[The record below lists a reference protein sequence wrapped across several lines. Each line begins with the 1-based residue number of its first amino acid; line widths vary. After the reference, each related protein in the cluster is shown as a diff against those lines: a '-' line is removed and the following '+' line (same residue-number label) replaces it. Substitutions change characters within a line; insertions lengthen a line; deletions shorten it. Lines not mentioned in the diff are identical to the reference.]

1 MEPAPLL
8 LLALL
13 WGCSGRPADRLV
25 VTPREPVV
33 QYGGSAQLNCSAG
46 CAGGRVQWKGLDTNL
61 GSVTSF
67 PTHSILHISNATVAT
82 AGTKICHGTCQ
93 GRHYQRTA
101 DLKVYALPASL
112 QLEAD
117 PPTLGPGQPTTLRC
131 SAQRVYPFPG
141 ARLTWYWGD
150 RALEDTDPDVTETD
164 EELFNI
170 VSTLPVAGEEV
181 AEGTEF
187 RCEVTLSVGQETF
200 TRVASVAVSTGAPV
214 SVMLCKSLSLSPLPR
229 RGEPVG
235 SRSLP
240 LPAFMGWRRRG
251 LTPLGIVCQR
261 GLVPA
266 PSCGEGSDPPAVF
279 TAVTEQPVAVVTSTE
294 TPRTAAASTGT
305 PSTAGPVATAAL
317 SPEPRVPTRDPSAAL
332 STVPWHPDAETTLEV
347 AAATETPS
355 PEHPAPRDLVTGSP
369 TARPARPQPPG
380 SGTASPPPQ
389 GTADSI
395 GQGSPT
401 VAKGT
406 GPPVGTAPTC
416 SLRIWSLPPNG
427 TRGRALRIEC
437 RARCSGNATVRWLR
451 TPVPLSQYREEA
463 AGSSSAL
470 QLDQAEPRHQGH
482 YQCVLLG
489 HRSPAVSLELRVL
502 EESFSAGPAIAGGTT
517 VSLLGLVVAGVV
529 SCRLWKRFMSQY
541 TLS

>member
-117 PPTLGPGQPTTLRC
+117 PSTLGPGQPTTLRC

-200 TRVASVAVSTGAPV
+200 TRVASVAVSTGA
-214 SVMLCKSLSLSPLPR
+214 
-229 RGEPVG
+229 
-235 SRSLP
+235 
-240 LPAFMGWRRRG
+240 
-251 LTPLGIVCQR
+251 
-261 GLVPA
+261 
-266 PSCGEGSDPPAVF
+266 
-279 TAVTEQPVAVVTSTE
+279 VTEQPVAVVTSAE

-355 PEHPAPRDLVTGSP
+355 PEHPAPRDL
-369 TARPARPQPPG
+369 
-380 SGTASPPPQ
+380 
-389 GTADSI
+389 
-395 GQGSPT
+395 
-401 VAKGT
+401 GT

-463 AGSSSAL
+463 TGSSSAL